1 MALFGNNGIGNGM
14 ASGSGKAQGKA
25 PQGLRT
31 GMAALIILA
40 CIADVRADELHVH
53 GWEWAGAF
61 NLIETTA
68 ETLYNFNLEPHDGD
82 YAAATALLSV
92 HSIDEASHE
101 GIEGV
106 EEAIEELWEAY
117 EDDDTTATAYETGAA
132 VVPDTLYLVTMSG
145 DETLVSLSVPA
156 DGAYVI
162 VFEHDPSEF
171 EEDTHYLQDHEGSDV
186 DPVATEPEANEECAG
201 HMHDGVCHPED
212 DDDEED
218 CPAPGHWHDGE
229 CHTDMHDDDFSG
241 AFLLELPAVISLVPM
256 LTFVW

>member
-31 GMAALIILA
+31 GVGALILLA

-61 NLIETTA
+61 NLNETTA
-68 ETLYNFNLEPHDGD
+68 ETLYSFNLEPHDGE

-101 GIEGV
+101 GIEV
-106 EEAIEELWEAY
+106 AEEAIEELWEAY
-117 EDDDTTATAYETGAA
+117 EEDDTAVTDYSDV
-132 VVPDTLYLVTMSG
+132 VVPDTLYKITMAG

-171 EEDTHYLQDHEGSDV
+171 EEDTHYLQDPEGCDV

-201 HMHDGVCHPED
+201 HMHDGVCHED
-212 DDDEED
+212 DDDED

-229 CHTDMHDDDFSG
+229 CHTDDHDDDEDYSG
-241 AFLLELPAVISLVPM
+241 AFLLELPAVISLVPI